1 VFLLVDYFFFCLD
14 VFYNLP
20 EFCPNATWDAYGIT
34 FAAGNA
40 IGSQPAGIFVDI
52 NNTVYLADTQNNRV
66 RVWLEESAYPT
77 GSLSGTLTAPM
88 SLFINT
94 NGDIYVD
101 NGKSNNEVD
110 KFAFNTTSGGV
121 NVMTVSDSCYG
132 LFIDLNNT
140 LYCSIQS
147 DNQVL
152 KHSLQSNGTSSSIIA
167 GTGSSGST
175 STQLDAPGGIC
186 VDFSFNLYIA
196 DSKNNRIQ
204 QFAFGQSNATTVAGN
219 GVGNISLNTP
229 MDVVLDADGYLFIVD
244 SKNNRI
250 IGQGLYG
257 FRCLVGCSASSG
269 SNSDEFNQ
277 PQSLSFDNNGN
288 IFVSDTNNHRIQKFL
303 LANNSCSKFTRT

>member
-1 VFLLVDYFFFCLD
+1 
-14 VFYNLP
+14 
-20 EFCPNATWDAYGIT
+20 
-34 FAAGNA
+34 
-40 IGSQPAGIFVDI
+40 
-52 NNTVYLADTQNNRV
+52 LADTKNNRV
-66 RVWLEESAYPT
+66 LVWLEGSTNPT

-101 NGKSNNEVD
+101 NGKSHHEVD

-121 NVMTVSDSCYG
+121 NVMTVSDSCFG

-147 DNQVL
+147 DNQVF

-175 STQLDAPGGIC
+175 PTQLHAPGGIC
-186 VDFSFNLYIA
+186 VDFNFNLYVA

-204 QFAFGQSNATTVAGN
+204 QFASGQLNGTTVAG
-219 GVGNISLNTP
+219 GVGTISLDTP
-229 MDVVLDADGYLFIVD
+229 TDVVLDADGYLFIVD

-257 FRCLVGCSASSG
+257 FRCLVGCSTSSG
-269 SNSDEFNQ
+269 SQSNQFNQ
-277 PQSLSFDNNGN
+277 PQSISFDNNGN

-303 LANNSCSKFTRT
+303 LANNSCGKFTRTYLKVIVTIMSFQIISYLSNPFSNRCF

>member
-20 EFCPNATWDAYGIT
+20 EFCPNSTWDAYGIT
-34 FAAGNA
+34 FAAGNT

-52 NNTVYLADTQNNRV
+52 NNTFYLADTQNNRV
-66 RVWLEESAYPT
+66 LVWLEGNVNPT
-77 GSLSGTLTAPM
+77 RSLNGTLKTPR
-88 SLFINT
+88 SLFITT

-110 KFAFNTTSGGV
+110 KWTLNATGGGV
-121 NVMTVSDSCYG
+121 NVMMVADSCYG

-140 LYCSIQS
+140 LYCSIQN

-167 GTGSSGST
+167 GTSSSGLT
-175 STQLDAPGGIC
+175 STQLNAPGGIF
-186 VDFSFNLYIA
+186 VDFNFNLYVA
-196 DSKNNRIQ
+196 DSNNNRIQ
-204 QFAFGQSNATTVAGN
+204 RFALGQSNATTVAGN
-219 GVGNISLNTP
+219 GVGNISLDTP
-229 MDVVLDADGYLFIVD
+229 TDVVLDADRYLFIVD

-257 FRCLVGCSASSG
+257 FRCLVGCSTSG
-269 SNSDEFNQ
+269 GSYSDQLNQ
-277 PQSLSFDNNGN
+277 PQSISFDNNGN
-288 IFVSDTNNHRIQKFL
+288 IFVSDTNNNRFQKFL
-303 LANNSCSKFTRT
+303 LATNSCGKSIHT